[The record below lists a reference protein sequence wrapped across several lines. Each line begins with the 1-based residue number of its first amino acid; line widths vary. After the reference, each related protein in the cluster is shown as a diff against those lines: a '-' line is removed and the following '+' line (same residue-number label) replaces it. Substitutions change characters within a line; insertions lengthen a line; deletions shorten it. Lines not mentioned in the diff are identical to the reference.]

1 MTDELLN
8 ENLEETNNNDSED
21 SSNENSEE
29 SSTTVSDDDLR
40 EQLKKRLELELG
52 LPLAPQLG
60 KQVEQSFEDNVILIE
75 DFPVQSV
82 RTLRIGDKT
91 LTDEDYILDESEGCI
106 YLNKPQQGLL
116 YLEYCY
122 GLPESEYKP
131 LLDLMVEYENDN
143 SWNKDASSIKENNVT
158 VNYDTSVGK
167 GARIQSMIAD
177 LRNRYHCF
185 VEMI

>member
-1 MTDELLN
+1 M
-8 ENLEETNNNDSED
+8 
-21 SSNENSEE
+21 
-29 SSTTVSDDDLR
+29 
-40 EQLKKRLELELG
+40 
-52 LPLAPQLG
+52 
-60 KQVEQSFEDNVILIE
+60 IE